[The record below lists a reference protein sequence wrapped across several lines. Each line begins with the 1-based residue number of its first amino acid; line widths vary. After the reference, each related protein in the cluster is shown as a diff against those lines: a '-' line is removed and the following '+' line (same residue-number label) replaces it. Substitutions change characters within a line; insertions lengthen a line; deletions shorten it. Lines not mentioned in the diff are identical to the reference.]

1 MGWACTPHII
11 INVPIHRGG
20 MFDVSHLAGWTDV
33 ENRWVE
39 LRFSKIC
46 LSHEYYIHIY
56 SYKKKFRHCRSRQ
69 WITPIDT
76 FLPASR
82 WFTNYIYKYVEEL
95 YNTIVII
102 VFMVLRY
109 LVHLSII
116 YSYNMRIVNISYWFI
131 TIMWRIVPGFYRNEY
146 LRVASF
152 MCQREKLAYLY
163 NF

>member
-1 MGWACTPHII
+1 M
-11 INVPIHRGG
+11 
-20 MFDVSHLAGWTDV
+20 
-33 ENRWVE
+33 
-39 LRFSKIC
+39 
-46 LSHEYYIHIY
+46 
-56 SYKKKFRHCRSRQ
+56 
-69 WITPIDT
+69 
-76 FLPASR
+76 
-82 WFTNYIYKYVEEL
+82 EEL
-95 YNTIVII
+95 YNTTVII

-131 TIMWRIVPGFYRNEY
+131 TMMWRIVPGFYRNEY